1 MSIRVNHRG
10 KVVRPVLHSED
21 PPSPAQIAA
30 LTGLTRATVS
40 MLIDQL
46 LAARILREL
55 EPVMGAKAGR
65 PGTPLSAARHT
76 VIGLGL
82 EVNVDYIGVRALDMA
97 GEGVAESIVGLDA
110 RTQQPEEN
118 LSELA
123 AQVAEVRAEGIENG
137 GTIIGATF

>member
-1 MSIRVNHRG
+1 
-10 KVVRPVLHSED
+10 
-21 PPSPAQIAA
+21 
-30 LTGLTRATVS
+30 

-97 GEGVAESIVGLDA
+97 GEVVAESIVALDA

-123 AQVAEVRAEGIENG
+123 AQVTKVSADVIEKG
-137 GTIIGATF
+137 GTIIGATFGLPRLVDSPQVQMRLAPNQQRKYIDTLDLLET

>member
-55 EPVMGAKAGR
+55 EPVLGAKAGR

-76 VIGLGL
+76 VVGLGL

-97 GEGVAESIVGLDA
+97 GEVVSESRRALDA
-110 RTQQPEEN
+110 RPPTPDED

-123 AQVAEVRAEGIENG
+123 AQATEARAEASENG
-137 GTIIGATF
+137 GAST